1 MLVLPD
7 SYMTIEIVVICLG
20 YEKFGIISVA
30 ILSNSGLGISFLLHV
45 SKQWDSSSISPLSQF
60 SHILSCK
67 GIFGDSCLPVSMFR
81 LWEIT
86 LNLAILL
93 YVFLGRF
100 YTVWFKIL
108 SIYIRETC
116 VFIDMYMCLFSPG
129 LSCIFI
135 FYIFY
140 CCMTNRSNLN

>member
-1 MLVLPD
+1 MPNAFSTSRFLHDNRAWNCGDL
-7 SYMTIEIVVICLG
+7 SRLW
-20 YEKFGIISVA
+20 KFGIFSVA

-45 SKQWDSSSISPLSQF
+45 SKQWDSSSITPQF

-135 FYIFY
+135 FYILLMY
-140 CCMTNRSNLN
+140 DK